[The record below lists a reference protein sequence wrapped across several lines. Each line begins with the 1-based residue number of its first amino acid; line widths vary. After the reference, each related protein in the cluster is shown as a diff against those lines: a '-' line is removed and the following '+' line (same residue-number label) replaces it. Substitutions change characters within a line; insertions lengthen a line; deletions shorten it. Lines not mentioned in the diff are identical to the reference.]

1 MANRKGKTIPYR
13 ASGSKGS
20 RKAASSGSGRT
31 SAAGHTSAASTASV
45 SASGQA
51 AAAVSGR
58 RPAGAGKE
66 RTDSR
71 GGTDYTLIFL
81 VLVMLVFGLVML
93 YSTSAYESALAN
105 DGDGTTYL
113 RSQLRNTLIGLAVMA
128 VAAFFPL
135 DLLSNWF
142 LVMVVAYGGS
152 AAMVTSLY
160 WIGVEVNGAKRW
172 LQVGGFQFQ
181 PAELSKLAVILVT
194 ALWLSR
200 LSGERLRKEDP
211 VTGKKSLER
220 MRRSGKPREALQ
232 TWRGFFLVLTP
243 ALLQAVLIYFIS
255 NNLSSAIIVVLIAAA
270 MMFVASPE
278 WRRYIVLAAL
288 VIAAVIVI
296 VYYVVEI
303 ADSGDF
309 RFERIRAW
317 LDPTAYADDTALQT
331 LQGLYGIGSG
341 GIFGKGLGQSIQKL
355 GTIPEAQN
363 DMIFAII
370 CEELGLFGAFSI
382 IVLYLIMAW
391 RMILIAVNARTLH
404 ESMIVI
410 GVMSHIMIQVI
421 LNIAVV
427 TNTIPNTGVTLPFFS
442 YGGSAVVILLA
453 EIGLVLNVARNSPPR
468 PD

>member
-1 MANRKGKTIPYR
+1 MAKRKGKTIPYR
-13 ASGSKGS
+13 GTGAKGS
-20 RKAASSGSGRT
+20 RKGT
-31 SAAGHTSAASTASV
+31 S
-45 SASGQA
+45 SASGNASASGRPA
-51 AAAVSGR
+51 AAAASASGHASAVSVSGR
-58 RPAGAGKE
+58 RPPAAGKAGAKGA
-66 RTDSR
+66 

-81 VLVMLVFGLVML
+81 VLLMLVFGLVML
-93 YSTSAYESALAN
+93 YSTSAYESALAY

-113 RSQLRNTLIGLAVMA
+113 KSQLRNTLIGLAVMA
-128 VAAFFPL
+128 VAAFFPI
-135 DLLSNWF
+135 DLLRNWF
-142 LVMVVAYGGS
+142 LIMVVAYGGS

-172 LQVGGFQFQ
+172 LQVGGVQFQ

-200 LSGERLRKEDP
+200 LSGERIVKEDP
-211 VTGKKSLER
+211 ETGKRSWER
-220 MRRSGKPREALQ
+220 FRRSGKPREALQ
-232 TWRGFFLVLTP
+232 TWRGFFLALTP
-243 ALLQAVLIYFIS
+243 ALLQAALIYFIS
-255 NNLSSAIIVVLIAAA
+255 NNLSSAIIVVLIAVA

-278 WRRYIVLAAL
+278 WRRYFVLAAL
-288 VIAAVIVI
+288 VIAAVVVI
-296 VYYVVEI
+296 VYYVVEV

-309 RFERIRAW
+309 RFDRIRAW
-317 LDPTAYADDTALQT
+317 LDPTAYSDDTALQT

-404 ESMIVI
+404 ESMIVV
-410 GVMSHIMIQVI
+410 GVMSHIMIQVL

-442 YGGSAVVILLA
+442 FGGSAVVILLA

-468 PD
+468 PE